1 MNEAIEIVQAKQNMN
16 GRRILE
22 REFPSDGLPIRLG
35 ETVGEESRWITF
47 RALRV
52 LQWASRLE
60 SGRRD

>member
-1 MNEAIEIVQAKQNMN
+1 MN